1 MPDGPERPG
10 EEDKVHQEREPFR
23 AYDGEDREG
32 FAEDLA
38 DEHPLERNEFERRFP
53 ERGCMPE
60 PHRPSECAS
69 VQMMEHLRAEATVE
83 VHHEIPRCLL
93 RLRDHAEAHTEIDGV
108 GIQVWLDYE
117 CEALRFG
124 VDPDVDRDEL
134 AAMIEGSTVAL
145 LRDDHREAHAG
156 DFARWGQLGGLKTAS
171 RYGTAWMALLAR
183 RRWERI
189 TAEALT
195 AAFAAIN
202 GGRV

>member
-1 MPDGPERPG
+1 M
-10 EEDKVHQEREPFR
+10 HQEREPFR

-38 DEHPLERNEFERRFP
+38 DEHSLERNEFERRFP

-69 VQMMEHLRAEATVE
+69 VQMMEHLRAEVTVE

-93 RLRDHAEAHTEIDGV
+93 RLRDHAEAHTEIDGI
-108 GIQVWLDYE
+108 GIQRWLDYE

-189 TAEALT
+189 SAEALT